1 MITERDLADLVLSG
15 LRTPIRE
22 KLEGYEFLN
31 INQVL
36 QRALAQES
44 RSKDLRE
51 VHRYKTD
58 RPKMN
63 MVEYD
68 SDHSDDEGDVFATEF
83 VWPSKAKPF
92 TCNDLKPI
100 HNNRD
105 EEMKFTFNIA
115 KCDRIFDALL

>member
-1 MITERDLADLVLSG
+1 MTERDLADLVLSG
-15 LRTPIRE
+15 LRTPIGE

-44 RSKDLRE
+44 RSKDLKE
-51 VHRYKTD
+51 VHRYKAD

-63 MVEYD
+63 MIEYD

-83 VWPSKAKPF
+83 V
-92 TCNDLKPI
+92 
-100 HNNRD
+100 
-105 EEMKFTFNIA
+105 
-115 KCDRIFDALL
+115 